1 MAKVQQK
8 SEKITAFDGL
18 FFVSDKFV
26 SMLSRERTVNPASYL
41 PPICLRCN
49 SYFQSVK
56 CRCTTAASE
65 DSAEKIQILL

>member
-26 SMLSRERTVNPASYL
+26 SMLSRERTVTPASYL
-41 PPICLRCN
+41 PPLLLLFSKREMPMYNRC
-49 SYFQSVK
+49 V
-56 CRCTTAASE
+56 
-65 DSAEKIQILL
+65 

>member
-49 SYFQSVK
+49 SYFQSVT

-65 DSAEKIQILL
+65 DSAENIQILL

>member
-26 SMLSRERTVNPASYL
+26 SMLSRERTVTPASYL
-41 PPICLRCN
+41 PPLCLLFSKREMPMYNRC
-49 SYFQSVK
+49 V
-56 CRCTTAASE
+56 
-65 DSAEKIQILL
+65 